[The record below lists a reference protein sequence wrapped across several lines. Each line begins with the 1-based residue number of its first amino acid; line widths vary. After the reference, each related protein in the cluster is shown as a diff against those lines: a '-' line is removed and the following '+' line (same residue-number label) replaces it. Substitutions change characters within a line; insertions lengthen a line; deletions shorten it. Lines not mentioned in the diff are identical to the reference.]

1 MRLLPRYIGRQVF
14 GAILLVLLIL
24 VAIDAIAAIVDGV
37 GDIRNQYKFADV
49 IYETLLRMPARIY
62 RNLPYAALIGCLVGL
77 GVLAGHS
84 ELVVM
89 RTAGVSL
96 LRITGAVAAPV
107 LALIVAGALLGEYLV
122 PPADQ
127 WAASR
132 RMLLRGEQEVF
143 SGGGGLW
150 NREGSEFMH
159 FNAVNPE
166 GLLVGVARYRF
177 GPDRQIEEA
186 SFSARARFLGDHWR
200 EEEGAI
206 TRFTASGTETATFA
220 EREWRTDLSPNL
232 LMLVMMPADALSMRN
247 LYGYAAY
254 LEGQGQKS
262 GEHWLAF
269 WAKALQPLVIVSLV
283 LIAVS
288 FVFGPLR
295 EATMGFRIFSG
306 VGVGI
311 VFQISMRLL
320 GPASLVFGFSPF
332 WAVMAPVIACA
343 LIGLVLLRRV
353 A

>member
-1 MRLLPRYIGRQVF
+1 MTHLARYVAWQVF
-14 GAILLVLLIL
+14 SAIALVLLIL
-24 VAIDAIAAIVDGV
+24 VAIDAIAAIIDGI
-37 GDIRNQYKFADV
+37 GDIRNQYKFIDV
-49 IYETLLRMPARIY
+49 LYDTLLTLPNRLY
-62 RNLPYAALIGCLVGL
+62 RNIPYAGLIGCLAGL
-77 GVLAGHS
+77 GVLAGNS

-96 LRITGAVAAPV
+96 LRITSFVAAPV
-107 LALIVAGALLGEYLV
+107 LLIIFAGALLGEYVV
-122 PPADQ
+122 PPSDQ
-127 WAASR
+127 WAESR

-150 NREGSEFMH
+150 NREGNEFMH
-159 FNAVNPE
+159 FNAVNPD

-177 GPDRQIEEA
+177 SPDRELEEA
-186 SFSARARFLGDHWR
+186 SFSARARFLGDRWR
-200 EEEGAI
+200 EEDGAL
-206 TRFTASGTETATFA
+206 TRFTATATETATFA
-220 EREWRTDLSPNL
+220 EREWRTDLSPDL
-232 LMLVMMPADALSMRN
+232 LTLVMMPPEALSMRS

-254 LEGQGQKS
+254 LKSQGQKS

-269 WAKALQPLVIVSLV
+269 WSKALQPLVIASLV

-288 FVFGPLR
+288 FIFGPLR

-311 VFQISMRLL
+311 GFHISMRLL

-332 WAVMAPVIACA
+332 WAVMAPVLACV
-343 LIGLVLLRRV
+343 LIGFVLLRRV